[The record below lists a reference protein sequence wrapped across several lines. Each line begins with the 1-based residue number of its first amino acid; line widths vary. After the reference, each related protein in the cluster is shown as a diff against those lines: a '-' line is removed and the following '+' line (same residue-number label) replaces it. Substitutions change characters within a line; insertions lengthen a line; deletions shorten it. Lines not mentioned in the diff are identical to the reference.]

1 MDCCDCPLGRNNSSA
16 LVVRVSETHKI
27 SPEISIPSS
36 IRPLKFWVWFKERV
50 HSTELQVPLLRTA
63 ITCFLG
69 VPCSIAFRVAT
80 GFVHNALAEVRL
92 DSYLILV
99 RTFQPFSI

>member
-1 MDCCDCPLGRNNSSA
+1 MP
-16 LVVRVSETHKI
+16 ETHKI
-27 SPEISIPSS
+27 SPEISNPSS
-36 IRPLKFWVWFKERV
+36 IRRLKFWVWFKERV
-50 HSTELQVPLLRTA
+50 HSTELRTA

-69 VPCSIAFRVAT
+69 LSCSIAFRVAT